1 MAGQARLQEKSPAVS
16 RHTDIEDRQVETD
29 FDLGRIADSFLKQVS
44 DPLPSAA
51 SIPFRQKYLEAPGEN
66 LRESV

>member
-29 FDLGRIADSFLKQVS
+29 FDLGRIADSFLKQVA
-44 DPLPSAA
+44 DPLSSAA
-51 SIPFRQKYLEAPGEN
+51 SIRFRRKYLEALGEN
-66 LRESV
+66 LIENV